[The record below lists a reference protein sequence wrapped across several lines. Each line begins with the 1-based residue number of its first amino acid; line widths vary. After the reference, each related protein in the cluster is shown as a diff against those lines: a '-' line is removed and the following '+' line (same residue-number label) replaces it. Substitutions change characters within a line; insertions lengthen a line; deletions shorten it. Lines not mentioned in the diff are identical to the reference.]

1 MTTNNS
7 IETKIQNL
15 LGKSYGWDAELN
27 ELQYRG
33 DPVSFWIT
41 DHEAAAEARGL
52 ERLLPAEKQKEWRYA
67 GHKKARNV
75 FSPTVGIWEQTV
87 NSRNEETGKP
97 NLRPNKFTK

>member
-52 ERLLPAEKQKEWRYA
+52 ERLLPAD
-67 GHKKARNV
+67 KAERV
-75 FSPTVGIWEQTV
+75 ALCGT
-87 NSRNEETGKP
+87 
-97 NLRPNKFTK
+97 